1 MNRDLASSATLA
13 QSLDP
18 QSVGQ
23 GATVNGGEVDVTS
36 YRWAYVVMNAG
47 ANAATTD
54 TASFEVEV
62 ASESGGSFAAVA
74 GTAVTVGAA
83 GDAAFVG
90 QIDTHQLSGNF
101 IRVNCTGGSDGALLA
116 SASVVLT
123 ADRDTQYA
131 GTPTA
136 TAYSI

>member
-13 QSLDP
+13 QSVSP
-18 QSVGQ
+18 QSVTT
-23 GATVNGGEVDVTS
+23 TVNGSEVDVTS
-36 YRWAYVVMNAG
+36 YRWAYVVMNVG
-47 ANAATTD
+47 TNAATSD
-54 TASFEVEV
+54 DASFVVEV

-74 GTAVTVGAA
+74 GTTVTVLQT
-83 GDAAFVG
+83 DDDVAFVG
-90 QIDTHQLSGNF
+90 QIDTHQLAGNF
-101 IRVNCTGGSDGALLA
+101 IRVSCTGGTGGAMLA